1 MSRLSCSPKKRR
13 MVAEPEQRHSRA
25 LEPDLIA
32 DPQLK
37 AEAEA
42 KNGLR
47 QYDLG
52 LRVIETSIERGLES
66 FKLRPSTI
74 LSLHREAL
82 IGISAYAGLWR
93 PAGVEIQG
101 SRHTPPGAHLV
112 AELIEDMCDYVN
124 DRWHEVTA
132 VHLASYLMWRLN
144 WIHPFADGNG
154 RTATMTS
161 YVAMSVKIG
170 RVLAGTPTIPEQ
182 IVDNRV
188 PYFEALDAADSA
200 WKQQELVDV
209 SKMETLLSALL
220 ANQLMSIYKMAGGQS
235 AL

>member
-1 MSRLSCSPKKRR
+1 M
-13 MVAEPEQRHSRA
+13 AEEEQRHSRA

-47 QYDLG
+47 QYDVG
-52 LRVIETSIERGLES
+52 IRIIETAIERGPAE

-74 LSLHREAL
+74 LALHREAL
-82 IGISAYAGLWR
+82 TGISSYAGLWR

-101 SRHTPPGAHLV
+101 SKHSPPGAYLV
-112 AELIEDMCDYVN
+112 PEFVESMCDYVN
-124 DRWHEVTA
+124 DRWQEATA
-132 VHLASYLMWRLN
+132 IHLAAYLMWRLN

-154 RTATMTS
+154 RTARMTS
-161 YVAMSVKIG
+161 YVVMSIKVG

-182 IVDNRV
+182 IVSNRV
-188 PYFEALDAADSA
+188 PYFDALDEADQA
-200 WKQQELVDV
+200 CKNGRVDV
-209 SKMETLLSALL
+209 SKMEELLAALL
-220 ANQLMSIYKMAGGQS
+220 ANQLMSIYKLAGGQMS
-235 AL
+235 ART

>member
-1 MSRLSCSPKKRR
+1 M
-13 MVAEPEQRHSRA
+13 AEQKERHSHA

-47 QYDLG
+47 QYDVG
-52 LRVIETSIERGLES
+52 IRIIETAIERGPAE

-74 LSLHREAL
+74 LTLHREAL
-82 IGISAYAGLWR
+82 SGISSYAGLWR

-101 SRHTPPGAHLV
+101 SKHSPPGAHLV
-112 AELIEDMCDYVN
+112 PELAENMCDYVN
-124 DRWHEVTA
+124 ERWREATA
-132 VHLASYLMWRLN
+132 IHLAAYLMWRLN

-154 RTATMTS
+154 RTARMTS
-161 YVAMSVKIG
+161 YVVMSIKIG

-182 IVDNRV
+182 IVGNRV
-188 PYFEALDAADSA
+188 PYFDALDEADEA
-200 WKQQELVDV
+200 CKKGRINV
-209 SKMETLLSALL
+209 SKMEELLAALL
-220 ANQLMSIYKMAGGQS
+220 AEQLMSIYRLAGGQLNTR
-235 AL
+235 A

>member
-1 MSRLSCSPKKRR
+1 M
-13 MVAEPEQRHSRA
+13 AEQEQRHSHA

-47 QYDLG
+47 QYDVG
-52 LRVIETSIERGLES
+52 IRIIETAIERGGAE

-74 LSLHREAL
+74 LALHREAL
-82 IGISAYAGLWR
+82 SGISSYAGLWR

-101 SRHTPPGAHLV
+101 SKHSPPGAHLV
-112 AELIEDMCDYVN
+112 PELAENMCDYVN
-124 DRWHEVTA
+124 ERWRDATA
-132 VHLASYLMWRLN
+132 IHLAAYLMWRLN

-154 RTATMTS
+154 HTARMTS
-161 YVAMSVKIG
+161 YVVMSIKIG
-170 RVLAGTPTIPEQ
+170 AVLAGTPTIPEQ

-188 PYFEALDAADSA
+188 PYFEALDEADEA
-200 WKQQELVDV
+200 YKNDRIDV
-209 SKMETLLSALL
+209 SKMEELLAGLL
-220 ANQLMSIYKMAGGQS
+220 ANQLVSIYKLAGGGQ
-235 AL
+235 LNTPD

>member
-1 MSRLSCSPKKRR
+1 M
-13 MVAEPEQRHSRA
+13 AEQKQRHSHA

-47 QYDLG
+47 QYDVG
-52 LRVIETSIERGLES
+52 IRIIETAIERGAAE

-74 LSLHREAL
+74 LALHREAL
-82 IGISAYAGLWR
+82 SGISSYAGLWR

-101 SRHTPPGAHLV
+101 SKHSPPGAHLV
-112 AELIEDMCDYVN
+112 PELVENMCDYVN
-124 DRWHEVTA
+124 ERWRDATA
-132 VHLASYLMWRLN
+132 IHLAAYLVWRLN

-154 RTATMTS
+154 RTARMIC
-161 YVAMSVKIG
+161 YVVMSIKIG
-170 RVLAGTPTIPEQ
+170 GVLAGTPTIPEQ

-188 PYFEALDAADSA
+188 PYFEALDEADEA
-200 WKQQELVDV
+200 YNKDRIDV
-209 SKMETLLSALL
+209 SKMEELLSGLL
-220 ANQLMSIYKMAGGQS
+220 ANQLVNIYKLAGGGQLNTP
-235 AL
+235 A

>member
-1 MSRLSCSPKKRR
+1 M
-13 MVAEPEQRHSRA
+13 AEQEQRHSHA

-47 QYDLG
+47 QYDVG
-52 LRVIETSIERGLES
+52 IRIIETAIERGGAE

-74 LSLHREAL
+74 LALHREAL
-82 IGISAYAGLWR
+82 SGISSYAGLWR

-101 SRHTPPGAHLV
+101 SKHSPPGAHLV
-112 AELIEDMCDYVN
+112 PELAENMCDYVN
-124 DRWHEVTA
+124 ERWRDATA
-132 VHLASYLMWRLN
+132 IHLAAYLMWRLN

-154 RTATMTS
+154 RTARMTS
-161 YVAMSVKIG
+161 YVVMSIKIG
-170 RVLAGTPTIPEQ
+170 AVLAGTPTIPEQ

-188 PYFEALDAADSA
+188 PYFEALDEADEA
-200 WKQQELVDV
+200 YKNDRIDV
-209 SKMETLLSALL
+209 SKMEELLAGLL
-220 ANQLMSIYKMAGGQS
+220 ANQLVSIYKLAGGGQ
-235 AL
+235 LNTPD

>member
-1 MSRLSCSPKKRR
+1 MV
-13 MVAEPEQRHSRA
+13 VAEPEQRHSRA
-25 LEPDLIA
+25 LEPDLIV

-52 LRVIETSIERGLES
+52 LRVIETAIERRPER

-124 DRWHEVTA
+124 ERWDAATA
-132 VHLASYLMWRLN
+132 IHLASYLMWRLN

-154 RTATMTS
+154 RTARMTS
-161 YVAMSVKIG
+161 YVGMSVKVG

-182 IVDNRV
+182 IVENRI

-200 WKQQELVDV
+200 WKQQEVVDV
-209 SKMETLLSALL
+209 SKMEALLSALL
-220 ANQLMSIYKMAGGQS
+220 ANQLISIYKMAGGQ
-235 AL
+235 APL

>member
-1 MSRLSCSPKKRR
+1 MAEQKQRR
-13 MVAEPEQRHSRA
+13 SHA

-47 QYDLG
+47 QYDVG
-52 LRVIETSIERGLES
+52 IRIIETAIERGAAE

-74 LSLHREAL
+74 LALHREAL
-82 IGISAYAGLWR
+82 SGISSYAGLWR

-101 SRHTPPGAHLV
+101 SKHSPPGAHLV
-112 AELIEDMCDYVN
+112 PELVENMCDYVN
-124 DRWHEVTA
+124 ERWQDATA
-132 VHLASYLMWRLN
+132 IHLAAYLMWRLN

-154 RTATMTS
+154 RTARMTS
-161 YVAMSVKIG
+161 YVVMSIKIG

-182 IVDNRV
+182 IADNRV
-188 PYFEALDAADSA
+188 PYFDALDEADEA
-200 WKQQELVDV
+200 FKKDQIDV
-209 SKMETLLSALL
+209 SKMEELLASLL
-220 ANQLMSIYKMAGGQS
+220 ANQLMSIYKLAGGGQLNTP
-235 AL
+235 A

>member
-1 MSRLSCSPKKRR
+1 M
-13 MVAEPEQRHSRA
+13 AEQKERHSHA

-47 QYDLG
+47 QYDVG
-52 LRVIETSIERGLES
+52 IHIIETAIVRVPAE

-74 LSLHREAL
+74 LALHREAL
-82 IGISAYAGLWR
+82 SGISSYAGLWR

-101 SRHTPPGAHLV
+101 SKHSPPGAHLV
-112 AELIEDMCDYVN
+112 PELVENMCDYVN
-124 DRWHEVTA
+124 ERWRDATA
-132 VHLASYLMWRLN
+132 IHLAAYLMWRLN

-154 RTATMTS
+154 RTARMIS
-161 YVAMSVKIG
+161 YVVMSIKIG
-170 RVLAGTPTIPEQ
+170 GVLAGTPTIPEQ

-188 PYFEALDAADSA
+188 PYFEALDEADEA
-200 WKQQELVDV
+200 YNKDRIDV
-209 SKMETLLSALL
+209 SKMEELLAGLL
-220 ANQLMSIYKMAGGQS
+220 ANQLVSIYKLAGGGQ
-235 AL
+235 LNTPG

>member
-1 MSRLSCSPKKRR
+1 M
-13 MVAEPEQRHSRA
+13 AEEEQRHSRA

-47 QYDLG
+47 QYDVG
-52 LRVIETSIERGLES
+52 IRIIETAIERGPAE

-74 LSLHREAL
+74 LALHREAL
-82 IGISAYAGLWR
+82 TGISSYAGLWR

-101 SRHTPPGAHLV
+101 SKHSPPGAYLV
-112 AELIEDMCDYVN
+112 PEFAESMCDYVN
-124 DRWHEVTA
+124 DRWQEATA
-132 VHLASYLMWRLN
+132 IHLAAYLMWRLN

-154 RTATMTS
+154 RTARMTS
-161 YVAMSVKIG
+161 YVVMSIKVG

-182 IVDNRV
+182 IVSNRV
-188 PYFEALDAADSA
+188 PYFDALDEADQA
-200 WKQQELVDV
+200 CKNGRVDV
-209 SKMETLLSALL
+209 SKMEELLAALL
-220 ANQLMSIYKMAGGQS
+220 ANQLTSIYKLAGGQMS
-235 AL
+235 ART